1 MDRIKLNDIQPL
13 SLEDLKFV
21 LEVRNHIS
29 TRKWLKNN
37 TKFTLEQTSNW
48 FTSTN
53 PNWFILLSR
62 DVKDKRL
69 GYIRTTID
77 GEIGCDIHPDYRRQ
91 GLATKALSY
100 MLDKKKF
107 ATLWVFEDNPA
118 KKMYYRLGFKD
129 TGNKTFIRDKKY
141 VQMMYSA
148 L

>member
-1 MDRIKLNDIQPL
+1 MDRIKLNAIHPL
-13 SLEDLKFV
+13 SLKDLKFV
-21 LEVRNHIS
+21 LEVRNNIS
-29 TRKWLKNN
+29 TRKWLKDDR
-37 TKFTLEQTSNW
+37 KFTLKQISNW

-53 PNWFILLSR
+53 PNWFILLSK
-62 DVKDKRL
+62 DVKDHRI

-91 GLATKALSY
+91 GLATNALRY
-100 MLDKKKF
+100 MLDKNKF

-129 TGNKTFIRDKKY
+129 TGNKTFIRGEEY